1 MSELPFAHVDRAAFA
16 RDLDALRLEI
26 DASLGAEDLDH
37 LLRMERWGRACT
49 AVGYATAWIG
59 PNPVS
64 MIALST
70 GSVARWA
77 IIAHH
82 VLHKGYDKVE
92 GTPARLTSA
101 GFAAGRRR
109 LVDWFDWIHP
119 DAWRIEHNQLHH
131 YHTGETLDPDLVE
144 ENLKIVREANI
155 PTALKY
161 AVVGFYSLTWKFT
174 YYGPNTWQVLRRAE
188 KCREAGESPA
198 PKKIAT
204 GPESYVAVY
213 NPFTAEGRRFLKE
226 CALPYGLGRFV
237 VIPALFTPLGPWAV
251 ASVWMNSVGAE
262 LLNNLHSFAI
272 IAPNHA
278 GDDMWRFDGPGMGR
292 GEFYL
297 RQVLGSVN
305 YATGSDVG
313 DFLQG
318 FLNYQ
323 IEHHLWPD
331 LPARAYQKLQP
342 KVQAVCEKH
351 GVPYV
356 QEGIARRVKRL
367 VDVMVGKTSM
377 LRAAVAVKERVMA
390 RVDGEMA
397 GATEG

>member
-1 MSELPFAHVDRAAFA
+1 MSEMPFAHVDRAAFA
-16 RDLDALRLEI
+16 RDLDALRMEI
-26 DASLGAEDLDH
+26 DASLGADDLAH
-37 LLRMERWGRACT
+37 LRRMERWGRACT

-59 PNPVS
+59 PNPISVL
-64 MIALST
+64 ALST

-77 IIAHH
+77 IVAHH

-101 GFAAGRRR
+101 GFGAGRRR
-109 LVDWFDWIHP
+109 LLDWFDWIHP

-144 ENLKIVREANI
+144 ENLKLIREANL

-174 YYGPNTWQVLRRAE
+174 YYAPNTWQVMRRAE
-188 KCREAGESPA
+188 KCREAGEAPA

-204 GPESYVAVY
+204 GPESYVGVY
-213 NPFTAEGRRFLKE
+213 NPFTADGRRFLKD

-278 GDDMWRFDGPGMGR
+278 GDDMWRFEGPAMGR

-297 RQVLGSVN
+297 RQVLSSVN
-305 YATGSDVG
+305 YATGNEVG

-356 QEGIARRVKRL
+356 QEGLGRRLRQL
-367 VDVMVGKTSM
+367 ANIMVGKTSM
-377 LRAAVAVKERVMA
+377 LRAAAKVRERMAEVAGGLAETA
-390 RVDGEMA
+390 
-397 GATEG
+397 EG

>member
-1 MSELPFAHVDRAAFA
+1 MSEAPFAHVDRAAFA

-26 DASLGAEDLDH
+26 DASLGADDLAH
-37 LLRMERWGRACT
+37 LYRMERWGRACT

-59 PNPVS
+59 PNPLS
-64 MIALST
+64 MLALST

-82 VLHKGYDKVE
+82 VIHKGYDKVE

-119 DAWRIEHNQLHH
+119 EAWRLEHNQLHH

-144 ENLKIVREANI
+144 ENLKGVREAKI
-155 PTALKY
+155 PDALKY
-161 AVVGFYSLTWKFT
+161 ALVGFYSLTWKFT
-174 YYGPNTWQVLRRAE
+174 YYAPNTWQVMRRAE
-188 KCREAGESPA
+188 KCRERGEAPA

-204 GPESYVAVY
+204 GPESYLGVY
-213 NPFTAEGRRFLKE
+213 NPFTADGRRYLKE

-262 LLNNLHSFAI
+262 ALNNLHSFLI

-377 LRAAVAVKERVMA
+377 LRATVKKRVVA
-390 RVDGEMA
+390 RVDGEMV
-397 GATEG
+397 GAAEG